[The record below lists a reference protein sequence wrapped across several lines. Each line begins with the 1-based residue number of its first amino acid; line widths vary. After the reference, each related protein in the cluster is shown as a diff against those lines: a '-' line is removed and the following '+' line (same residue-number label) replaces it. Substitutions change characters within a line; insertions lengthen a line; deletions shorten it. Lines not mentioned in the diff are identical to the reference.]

1 MTKKLFTIYL
11 VQASFISI
19 TSIFCMGF
27 VNAAGCTSLD
37 GPNTITESCTNLR
50 SGDGKNNPLTI
61 NPGVTVSSDPSTS
74 AAFQVV
80 GSTVTTF
87 DNLGTISSTNQAVMI
102 RSNSTITTF
111 NNSGNISGGV
121 GIQLGNN
128 AGETSTITTL
138 NNTGSISAT
147 STGITLG
154 SSSFG
159 GSASI
164 STLNNSGSIY
174 GFSRGIW
181 LDGGSNNTVSITT
194 LINTGTI
201 YSGNGSDGSGIKLNA
216 NSTITTLT
224 NDGIISGST
233 AGIINAGTIVTLNNS
248 QNGGRSVQPLVYSGV
263 LPTNYNIN
271 FNSTGYGLLSLV
283 EGYTGSTNVSVN
295 IEQWKTSKQAVLSS
309 AIYKQNGTTISQ
321 SSFNYTPQ
329 TFTIGAASGVTKQVV
344 NSNGTISYVAE
355 CTSGCTVTNIPGQ
368 GVFPVFPGLSTA
380 SSLQTQV
387 ALNQTLASVQDV
399 AALQTQ
405 SMITGFSNDCK
416 VFDANNI
423 CLSAGGR
430 YTNISPDSVNN
441 SSVILVGAYKV
452 DDHTRV
458 GVSIDQNLS
467 ASNANGIVNQDNKLP
482 LFGAFAVWNQNP
494 NLVGWGARS
503 NLGYGQKGMDI
514 TRPTI
519 TNLTVGEA
527 TPSFSEPGQG
537 STKVSTFGVQAV
549 GRYGFD
555 IATDAVI
562 SPYVGIRYNQSK
574 INGFSEA
581 ATSSVILPLTY
592 SAFGSNGTTALL
604 GGQLDYRSG
613 PWSAW
618 LNIGMEYDMIYNS
631 DQIIVTGF
639 NNVTASGNYNANN
652 VRSRFVS
659 GAYGA
664 YDIAKNQRI
673 SLGANFRQT
682 EFSGVDSASVMAF
695 YSMGF

>member
-1 MTKKLFTIYL
+1 MTKKIFIIYL

-19 TSIFCMGF
+19 ISIFCMGF
-27 VNAAGCTSLD
+27 VYAAGCTSIA
-37 GPNTITESCTNLR
+37 GANTITESCTDLR
-50 SGDGKNNPLTI
+50 SGNGNNDPLTI
-61 NPGVTVSSDPSTS
+61 NSGVTVSSSSTS
-74 AAFQVV
+74 PAFQLV
-80 GSTVTTF
+80 GSTITTF
-87 DNLGTISSTNQAVMI
+87 DNLGTISNTTNQAVMI

-111 NNSGNISGGV
+111 NNSGEISGSV

-128 AGETSTITTL
+128 AGETSRITSL

-154 SSSFG
+154 SSFSG

-181 LDGGSNNTVSITT
+181 LDGGSDNTVNITT

-201 YSGNGSDGSGIKLNA
+201 YSGNGSNGSGIKLNA

-233 AGIINAGTIVTLNNS
+233 AGIIDAGTIVNLNNS

-329 TFTIGAASGVTKQVV
+329 TFTIGAASGVTKQVI

-355 CTSGCTVTNIPGQ
+355 CTSGCTVVSIPGQ

-441 SSVILVGAYKV
+441 SSIILVGAYKV

-467 ASNANGIVNQDNKLP
+467 ASNANGIVNQNSKLP
-482 LFGAFAVWNQNP
+482 LLVRLPFG
-494 NLVGWGARS
+494 
-503 NLGYGQKGMDI
+503 
-514 TRPTI
+514 TRT
-519 TNLTVGEA
+519 
-527 TPSFSEPGQG
+527 
-537 STKVSTFGVQAV
+537 
-549 GRYGFD
+549 
-555 IATDAVI
+555 
-562 SPYVGIRYNQSK
+562 
-574 INGFSEA
+574 
-581 ATSSVILPLTY
+581 
-592 SAFGSNGTTALL
+592 
-604 GGQLDYRSG
+604 
-613 PWSAW
+613 
-618 LNIGMEYDMIYNS
+618 
-631 DQIIVTGF
+631 QI
-639 NNVTASGNYNANN
+639 
-652 VRSRFVS
+652 
-659 GAYGA
+659 
-664 YDIAKNQRI
+664 
-673 SLGANFRQT
+673 
-682 EFSGVDSASVMAF
+682 
-695 YSMGF
+695 

>member
-1 MTKKLFTIYL
+1 MTKKIFIIYL

-19 TSIFCMGF
+19 ISIFCMGF
-27 VNAAGCTSLD
+27 VYAAGCTSIA
-37 GPNTITESCTNLR
+37 GANTITESCTDLR
-50 SGDGKNNPLTI
+50 SGNGNNDPLTI
-61 NPGVTVSSDPSTS
+61 NSGVTVSSSSTS
-74 AAFQVV
+74 PAFQVV
-80 GSTVTTF
+80 GSTITTF
-87 DNLGTISSTNQAVMI
+87 DNLGTISTTANQAVSI

-111 NNSGNISGGV
+111 NNSGEISGSV
-121 GIQLGNN
+121 GIILSNN
-128 AGETSTITTL
+128 ANETSRITSL
-138 NNTGSISAT
+138 NNTGSISGT

-154 SSSFG
+154 G
-159 GSASI
+159 GGRGASI

-181 LDGGSNNTVSITT
+181 IGGGDGNTVNITT

-201 YSGNGSDGSGIKLNA
+201 YSGNGSDGSGIKLEA
-216 NSTITTLT
+216 GSTITTLK

-233 AGIINAGTIVTLNNS
+233 AGIINAGTIVNLNNS

-329 TFTIGAASGVTKQVV
+329 TFTIGAASGVTKQVI

-355 CTSGCTVTNIPGQ
+355 CTSGCTVVSIPGQ

-380 SSLQTQV
+380 SSLPTQV

-441 SSVILVGAYKV
+441 SSIILVGAYKV

-467 ASNANGIVNQDNKLP
+467 ASNANGIVNQNSKLP

-555 IATDAVI
+555 VATDAVI
-562 SPYVGIRYNQSK
+562 SPYVGIRYNQSN

-592 SAFGSNGTTALL
+592 SAFGSNATTALL